1 MSSTTFSGP
10 VTSTNGFVGT
20 ISGAFKGDVQTVTT
34 STAANLTTLSTVMA
48 PPGAGNLAI
57 TLADG
62 YAGQLKILTVSSTG
76 GGSAVVTPTTFAN
89 GTTLTFNAA
98 ADTCMLLFVAT
109 VGWTLVSDRSVTV
122 A

>member
-10 VTSTNGFVGT
+10 VTSTNGFIGT
-20 ISGAFKGDVQTVTT
+20 ISGAVKGDVQTVTT

-76 GGSAVVTPTTFAN
+76 GGTAVVTPATFAN
-89 GTTLTFNAA
+89 GATLTFNAA

>member
-1 MSSTTFSGP
+1 MGSTTFSGP
-10 VTSTNGFVGT
+10 VTSEDGFVGT

-48 PPGAGNLAI
+48 PPGGGNLAV

-89 GTTLTFNAA
+89 GSTLTFNAA

>member
-10 VTSTNGFVGT
+10 VTSTNGFIGT
-20 ISGAFKGDVQTVTT
+20 ISGAVKGDVQTVTT
-34 STAANLTTLSTVMA
+34 STAANITTLATVMA
-48 PPGAGNLAI
+48 PPGAGALAI

-62 YAGQLKILTVSSTG
+62 YVGQLKILTVSSTG
-76 GGSAVVTPTTFAN
+76 GGAAVVTPATFAN

-98 ADTCMLLFVAT
+98 ADTCMLLFVET
-109 VGWTLVSDRSVTV
+109 VGWTLVSDRSVAV

>member
-10 VTSTNGFVGT
+10 VTSTNGFIGT
-20 ISGAFKGDVQTVTT
+20 ISGAVKGDVQTVTT
-34 STAANLTTLSTVMA
+34 STAANITTLATVMA
-48 PPGAGNLAI
+48 PPGAGALAI

-62 YAGQLKILTVSSTG
+62 YVGQLKILTVSSTG
-76 GGSAVVTPTTFAN
+76 GGAAVVTPATFAN
-89 GTTLTFNAA
+89 GATLTFNAA
-98 ADTCMLLFVAT
+98 ADTCMLLFVET